1 MYLCKCIH
9 FSILCCCYAAIFGTC
24 FAVLNYINSLIHW
37 LTEVAEASILAQL
50 SATESRILNTQ
61 HRTAQNLFCN
71 GLRHKP
77 NILTLNKIWLG
88 YLVDGLKHCPEVNV
102 ELSRPWKRYLKS
114 DHCHLIYSV
123 FCSLRWTLQKPRV
136 LSSLLFFL
144 LYFNHFS
151 WFCTFCF
158 WLCFF
163 LTGNFAAYNERAVLL
178 RKWKTERSIH
188 KSSFQILKGKILVV
202 TLQI

>member
-114 DHCHLIYSV
+114 DHCHLISQFSVHWGEPCRSPEFSAAYS
-123 FCSLRWTLQKPRV
+123 
-136 LSSLLFFL
+136 SSSSTSITSVDFARFVSGFVFFL
-144 LYFNHFS
+144 LGILLLIMKELFS
-151 WFCTFCF
+151 
-158 WLCFF
+158 
-163 LTGNFAAYNERAVLL
+163 
-178 RKWKTERSIH
+178 
-188 KSSFQILKGKILVV
+188 
-202 TLQI
+202 